1 MSMKKN
7 LRIVLTLLSL
17 SVFLFCLSGL
27 VSAGESLEP
36 LPLPEGEVAVDSH
49 SSIVVKTWT
58 DAEKTGTSLI
68 RQWSCG
74 IQDNLNGT
82 VAILGDTNTS
92 RSVQYLDAKVYLQ
105 RWDGSEWVDACSR
118 TYSASNKFYVSGSSN
133 ISVSKGNYYRTRSVH
148 TARNAGS
155 KDVQTSVSSALL
167 VE

>member
-1 MSMKKN
+1 MKKN

-27 VSAGESLEP
+27 ASAKESLEP
-36 LPLPEGEVAVDSH
+36 LPLPEGEVVVDSH
-49 SSIVVKTWT
+49 SSIVVKTRS
-58 DAEKTGTSLI
+58 DIEEKGTSLI

-92 RSVQYLDAKVYLQ
+92 QSVQYLDAKVYLQ
-105 RWDGSEWVDACSR
+105 RWDGSEWVDVCSR
-118 TYSASNKFYVSGSSN
+118 TYSTSNNFYVSGSSN
-133 ISVSKGNYYRTRSVH
+133 ISGSSGDHYRTRSVH

-155 KDVQTSVSSALL
+155 NDVQTSVSSAVL